1 VGHVTRDVS
10 VTSCESTSGA
20 DPRTAPTQAHAW
32 YMVIVGRTD
41 YTLLAWSTLWGK
53 NYRWKRN
60 RPTQCASPTPMQAH
74 SPYPIS
80 LSRADA
86 DRSPWRCRPG
96 QSATAHAPHR
106 TRAPTRRWDCR
117 LRRTIR
123 TRSTDSILSPMRGV
137 RSETRFRQDS
147 CRACPNHDPSSPL
160 RLILPS
166 RIHHRTP
173 TASTRTACRANPGT
187 HARAVSCPRQAR
199 ELHAAPNQKPGN
211 QARAVSCSISR
222 SKIQIVVIRIHG
234 HTLFM
239 RRVSDHPCGARPTLP
254 T

>member
-1 VGHVTRDVS
+1 M
-10 VTSCESTSGA
+10 A
-20 DPRTAPTQAHAW
+20 
-32 YMVIVGRTD
+32 M
-41 YTLLAWSTLWGK
+41 
-53 NYRWKRN
+53 
-60 RPTQCASPTPMQAH
+60 PM
-74 SPYPIS
+74 
-80 LSRADA
+80 ADA
-86 DRSPWRCRPG
+86 DPHPASPGRP
-96 QSATAHAPHR
+96 H
-106 TRAPTRRWDCR
+106 
-117 LRRTIR
+117 
-123 TRSTDSILSPMRGV
+123 TRSADTTMDCETHTDTKHRQHLISDAGSV

-187 HARAVSCPRQAR
+187 RARAVSCPRQAR

>member
-1 VGHVTRDVS
+1 
-10 VTSCESTSGA
+10 
-20 DPRTAPTQAHAW
+20 
-32 YMVIVGRTD
+32 
-41 YTLLAWSTLWGK
+41 L
-53 NYRWKRN
+53 
-60 RPTQCASPTPMQAH
+60 QAH

-106 TRAPTRRWDCR
+106 TRAPTRRW
-117 LRRTIR
+117 TE
-123 TRSTDSILSPMRGV
+123 THHTDTKHRQHLISDAGSV

-187 HARAVSCPRQAR
+187 RARAVSCPRQAR

-211 QARAVSCSISR
+211 QARAVSCSISP
-222 SKIQIVVIRIHG
+222 SQIHR
-234 HTLFM
+234 
-239 RRVSDHPCGARPTLP
+239 HPET
-254 T
+254 

>member
-1 VGHVTRDVS
+1 MQAPARAHIPYRSRVPTQTVLHGD
-10 VTSCESTSGA
+10 A
-20 DPRTAPTQAHAW
+20 DPASPP
-32 YMVIVGRTD
+32 
-41 YTLLAWSTLWGK
+41 
-53 NYRWKRN
+53 
-60 RPTQCASPTPMQAH
+60 RPTRH
-74 SPYPIS
+74 
-80 LSRADA
+80 
-86 DRSPWRCRPG
+86 
-96 QSATAHAPHR
+96 TAHE
-106 TRAPTRRWDCR
+106 RRHDDG

-199 ELHAAPNQKPGN
+199 DLHAAPNQKPGN

-222 SKIQIVVIRIHG
+222 SQIHRHPETRSYSFHAPGFGSSLWRSADSAHLISSNFQPDSSLSSIF
-234 HTLFM
+234 L
-239 RRVSDHPCGARPTLP
+239 RVFG
-254 T
+254 

>member
-1 VGHVTRDVS
+1 MLHGD
-10 VTSCESTSGA
+10 GA
-20 DPRTAPTQAHAW
+20 
-32 YMVIVGRTD
+32 
-41 YTLLAWSTLWGK
+41 
-53 NYRWKRN
+53 
-60 RPTQCASPTPMQAH
+60 MQT
-74 SPYPIS
+74 
-80 LSRADA
+80 
-86 DRSPWRCRPG
+86 PG
-96 QSATAHAPHR
+96 QSRHAPQR
-106 TRAPTRRWDCR
+106 LTRHHTCQRHDDRGAARWTGARRGYGHEAQTGR
-117 LRRTIR
+117 QHT
-123 TRSTDSILSPMRGV
+123 LSPMRGF
-137 RSETRFRQDS
+137 RSDSRFRQNS

-222 SKIQIVVIRIHG
+222 SQIQIVVIRRHD

-239 RRVSDHPCGARPTLP
+239 RRVSDHPCGARPTPP